1 MTLPTAPPGSD
12 RRAVTKLGRILI
24 WSAGALGVLA
34 LIVLLTLSP
43 DGVRQSSDPGSPIT
57 PLWVVLVPPLVA
69 IALIR
74 ALPWSA
80 TALEPTVSNARAI
93 RRSVMALLAC
103 AVLFP
108 LIIGITEIDDSA
120 WYFLAKV
127 VILVGIP
134 AALVWRSRRNI
145 KIARPRLAWQ
155 WWAPIVVI
163 AVWTILS
170 QASPWIT
177 VPTFPRVD
185 LAYLIAAAMLT
196 ALTAG
201 VGEELFYRYWLQTR
215 AEALLGRWGGIVLAS
230 FAFAIMHLG
239 GDRQGNGLLV
249 EIAAVIIVQGSFGI
263 MLGYLWSK
271 YRNLPLVIAAH
282 IMANGYAVFAYLI
295 TGRISG

>member
-12 RRAVTKLGRILI
+12 QLTLSKLGRVLI

-43 DGVRQSSDPGSPIT
+43 DGIRQSSDPGSPIT

-69 IALIR
+69 ITLTR

-80 TALEPTVSNARAI
+80 PTLEPTVSNASAI
-93 RRSVMALLAC
+93 QHSVTALLVC

-108 LIIGITEIDDSA
+108 LVIGITEIYDSA

-127 VILVGIP
+127 VILIGIP
-134 AALVWRSRRNI
+134 AALMWRSRRNI
-145 KIARPRLAWQ
+145 KIARPLLAWQ

-163 AVWTILS
+163 MVWIILS
-170 QASPWIT
+170 QASPWIA
-177 VPTFPRVD
+177 VPTFPGVD
-185 LAYLIAAAMLT
+185 LDYLIVGATLT

-249 EIAAVIIVQGSFGI
+249 EITAVIIVQGSFGI

-271 YRNLPLVIAAH
+271 YCNLSLNIAAH
-282 IMANGYAVFAYLI
+282 IVANGYAVFGYLI
-295 TGRISG
+295 TGQISG

>member
-1 MTLPTAPPGSD
+1 
-12 RRAVTKLGRILI
+12 
-24 WSAGALGVLA
+24 
-34 LIVLLTLSP
+34 
-43 DGVRQSSDPGSPIT
+43 
-57 PLWVVLVPPLVA
+57 
-69 IALIR
+69 
-74 ALPWSA
+74 
-80 TALEPTVSNARAI
+80 
-93 RRSVMALLAC
+93 MALLAC

-108 LIIGITEIDDSA
+108 LVIVITKIDDSA

-127 VILVGIP
+127 VVLVGIP

-145 KIARPRLAWQ
+145 KIARPRMAWQ

-163 AVWTILS
+163 LVWTILS
-170 QASPWIT
+170 QASPWIA
-177 VPTFPRVD
+177 VPTFPGVD
-185 LAYLIAAAMLT
+185 LGYLIVAATLT

-239 GDRQGNGLLV
+239 GDRQDNGLLV

-271 YRNLPLVIAAH
+271 YRNLSLVIVAH
-282 IMANGYAVFAYLI
+282 ILANGYAVFAYLI
-295 TGRISG
+295 TGQISG

>member
-12 RRAVTKLGRILI
+12 RRTVTKLGRILI

-43 DGVRQSSDPGSPIT
+43 DGIRQSSDPGSPIT

-69 IALIR
+69 IALTR
-74 ALPWSA
+74 SLPRSA
-80 TALEPTVSNARAI
+80 PTLEPTVSNARAI
-93 RRSVMALLAC
+93 RRSVTALLVC

-108 LIIGITEIDDSA
+108 LVIGLTEIYDSA
-120 WYFLAKV
+120 RYFLAKV

-145 KIARPRLAWQ
+145 KIAHPRLAWQ

-177 VPTFPRVD
+177 VPTFPGVD
-185 LAYLIAAAMLT
+185 VTYLIAAAMLT

-239 GDRQGNGLLV
+239 GNRQGNGLLV

-271 YRNLPLVIAAH
+271 YRNLSLVIAAH
-282 IMANGYAVFAYLI
+282 IMANGYAVVAYLI

>member
-1 MTLPTAPPGSD
+1 MTLPTAPPGND
-12 RRAVTKLGRILI
+12 RRTVTKRGRVLI
-24 WSAGALGVLA
+24 WSAGVIGVLA
-34 LIVLLTLSP
+34 LIVLLTVSP
-43 DGVRQSSDPGSPIT
+43 DGIRQSSDPDSPIT
-57 PLWVVLVPPLVA
+57 PLWVVLLPPLVA

-74 ALPWSA
+74 ALPWTTS
-80 TALEPTVSNARAI
+80 ALEPIFSNTRTI
-93 RRSVMALLAC
+93 RRNVLTLLIC

-108 LIIGITEIDDSA
+108 LIIGITGIEGSA

-127 VILVGIP
+127 VLLVGIP
-134 AALVWRSRRNI
+134 AALVWTSRRNI
-145 KIARPRLAWQ
+145 QIARPRMAWQ

-163 AVWTILS
+163 AVWTVLS
-170 QASPWIT
+170 QASPWLA
-177 VPTFPRVD
+177 VPTFPGVD
-185 LAYLIAAAMLT
+185 LAYLIIAATLT

-249 EIAAVIIVQGSFGI
+249 EVAAVIIVQGSFGI

-271 YRNLPLVIAAH
+271 YRNLSLIIAAH
-282 IMANGYAVFAYLI
+282 ILANGYAVFAYLI
-295 TGRISG
+295 TGQISG